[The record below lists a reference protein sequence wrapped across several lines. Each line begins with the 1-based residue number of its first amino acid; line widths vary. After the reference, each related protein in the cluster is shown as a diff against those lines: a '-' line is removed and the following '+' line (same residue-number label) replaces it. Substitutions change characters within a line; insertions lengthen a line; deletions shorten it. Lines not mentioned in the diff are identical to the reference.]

1 MILTLMSDW
10 KGFEMALTEKDLKKW
25 QRACDHLTRM
35 DNDAEYCKEIE
46 KQLYRGAPEELIE
59 SMEREM
65 AKYETKKR
73 NKNSLESGDF
83 IAGPNDN

>member
-1 MILTLMSDW
+1 
-10 KGFEMALTEKDLKKW
+10 MALAEEDMKMW
-25 QRACDHLTRM
+25 QGVSDHLTRM
-35 DNDAEYCKEIE
+35 ENDDEYRKKIE
-46 KQLYRGAPEELIE
+46 KQLYRGAPKELIE
-59 SMEREM
+59 SMKREM

>member
-1 MILTLMSDW
+1 MSDW
-10 KGFEMALTEKDLKKW
+10 KGFEMALTEEDIKMLQD
-25 QRACDHLTRM
+25 ACDHLTRM
-35 DNDAEYCKEIE
+35 ENDAEYRKEIE
-46 KQLYRGAPEELIE
+46 KQLYRGAPKELIE
-59 SMEREM
+59 SMEQEM

>member
-1 MILTLMSDW
+1 
-10 KGFEMALTEKDLKKW
+10 MALTEEDMKMW
-25 QRACDHLTRM
+25 QGVSDHLTRM
-35 DNDAEYCKEIE
+35 ENDVEYRKEIE
-46 KQLYRGAPEELIE
+46 KQLYRGAPKELIE

-65 AKYETKKR
+65 AKYETKKQ

>member
-1 MILTLMSDW
+1 
-10 KGFEMALTEKDLKKW
+10 MALTEEDLKML
-25 QRACDHLTRM
+25 QDACDHLTRM
-35 DNDAEYCKEIE
+35 DNDVEYCKEIE

>member
-1 MILTLMSDW
+1 
-10 KGFEMALTEKDLKKW
+10 MALTEEDLKML
-25 QRACDHLTRM
+25 QDACDHLTRM
-35 DNDAEYCKEIE
+35 DNDAEYRKEVE

-73 NKNSLESGDF
+73 NKKD
-83 IAGPNDN
+83 

>member
-1 MILTLMSDW
+1 
-10 KGFEMALTEKDLKKW
+10 MALTEEDIKMLQD
-25 QRACDHLTRM
+25 ACDHLTRM
-35 DNDAEYCKEIE
+35 DNDVEYCKEIE

-73 NKNSLESGDF
+73 NKKD
-83 IAGPNDN
+83 

>member
-1 MILTLMSDW
+1 
-10 KGFEMALTEKDLKKW
+10 MALTEEDIKMLQD
-25 QRACDHLTRM
+25 ACDHLTRM
-35 DNDAEYCKEIE
+35 DNDVEYRKEIE

-73 NKNSLESGDF
+73 NKKD
-83 IAGPNDN
+83 

>member
-1 MILTLMSDW
+1 
-10 KGFEMALTEKDLKKW
+10 MALTEEDMKMW
-25 QRACDHLTRM
+25 QGVSDHLTRM
-35 DNDAEYCKEIE
+35 ENDAEYCKKIE

>member
-1 MILTLMSDW
+1 M
-10 KGFEMALTEKDLKKW
+10 W
-25 QRACDHLTRM
+25 QRVCDHLTRM